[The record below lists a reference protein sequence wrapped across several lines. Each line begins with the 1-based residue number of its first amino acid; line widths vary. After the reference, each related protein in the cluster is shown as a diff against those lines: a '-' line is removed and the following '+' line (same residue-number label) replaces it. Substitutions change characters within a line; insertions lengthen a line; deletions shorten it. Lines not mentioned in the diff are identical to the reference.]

1 MTTGATGL
9 PRTYLFTWAALVGL
23 LAATLALAYVPMP
36 GPLNLVLALGIS
48 AAKALLVLALFMKLF
63 RAPALT
69 RAAAAAGLF
78 WLAVLFVLSA
88 TDYLTRKVEP
98 AGDLSAPTGREYQS
112 GDR

>member
-1 MTTGATGL
+1 
-9 PRTYLFTWAALVGL
+9 
-23 LAATLALAYVPMP
+23 MP

-63 RAPALT
+63 RASALT

-78 WLAVLFVLSA
+78 WLAVLFALSA

-98 AGDLSAPTGREYQS
+98 ADDLSAPTGREYQS

>member
-1 MTTGATGL
+1 MTGL
-9 PRTYLFTWAALVGL
+9 PRSYLITWAALVAL

-36 GPLNLVLALGIS
+36 GPLNVAVALGIS
-48 AAKALLVLALFMKLF
+48 VVKALLVLALFMKLF
-63 RAPALT
+63 RAPALI

-78 WLAVLFVLSA
+78 WLAVLFALSA

-98 AGDLSAPTGREYQS
+98 VGDLSAPTGREYQS